1 MSFNTEYSSYRSQI
15 DAALKGFLGQ
25 AGQYPE
31 TLRMS
36 MEYSLFPGGKRLRPV
51 LFMAVFDGLF
61 GKDQKEGL
69 AFACALEMIHTYSLI
84 HDDLPAMDNDDY
96 RRGNLSNH
104 RVFGD
109 AAAILAGDALLNLA
123 YEIMHDN
130 ALLYPDNLLAHV
142 KAMKLISDASG
153 AKGMVGGQMADMEL
167 QWRASAEETLNYIY
181 RNKTAA
187 LIEVSLTAAAELAK
201 ADEDEIKALSSFGS
215 LIGLAFQIIDDVLDF
230 KIEDISLECGQKCGK
245 LTYPVVYGVEGSKNI
260 AQTLIDKALAELDLF
275 GERAKFLSEI
285 AHFLA
290 DRSELG
296 DACGYNK
303 TSI

>member
-15 DAALKGFLGQ
+15 DAALKVILGQ
-25 AGQYPE
+25 ASQYPE

-36 MEYSLFPGGKRLRPV
+36 IEYSLFPGGKRLRPV

-61 GKDQKEGL
+61 GKEKKEGL

-96 RRGNLSNH
+96 RRGKLANH
-104 RVFGD
+104 KVFGD

-123 YEIMHDN
+123 YEIMLEN
-130 ALLYPDNLLAHV
+130 TLMYPDNLSSHV
-142 KAMKLISDASG
+142 KAMKLISYASG
-153 AKGMVGGQMADMEL
+153 ARGMVGGQMADIEL
-167 QWRASAEETLNYIY
+167 QWKASTEDTLNLIY

-187 LIEVSLTAAAELAK
+187 LIEVSLTAAATLAK
-201 ADEDEIKALSSFGS
+201 ANENELRALGSFG
-215 LIGLAFQIIDDVLDF
+215 GLTGFAFQIIDDILDF
-230 KIEDISLECGQKCGK
+230 KSEDVNLECGQKCGK
-245 LTYPVVYGVEGSKNI
+245 LTYPVVHGLEGSKNR
-260 AQTLIDKALAELDLF
+260 AQALFDKALVELDIF
-275 GERAKFLSEI
+275 GERALFLRQI

-290 DRSELG
+290 GRSEQG
-296 DACGYNK
+296 DGCGYNK